1 MKLISINLYLFSSNR
16 KIKKDED
23 DLEDID
29 DDDDDLS
36 LDEDN
41 VIYK

>member
-1 MKLISINLYLFSSNR
+1 MKLISINLYLFSSNQ

>member
-29 DDDDDLS
+29 DDDDLS